1 MPRRQHPADAHKQP
15 ATRRGR
21 PGHRKTARR
30 QAAWLAGLY
39 RVAQSVM
46 HLQDLP
52 ILARA
57 VREQLEVVG
66 DYESYMALVDGD
78 ELVLYGKT
86 NERQFTVGGVG
97 LLGWVTAH
105 GQSLLVNDV
114 SADPRFL
121 ADGPTDPTRA
131 ELVVPILLSD
141 QVVGV
146 LDLHGDRVGAF
157 TEADLQF
164 AESLA
169 SFLAVAVQNARLYIE
184 AQRQADRLALVS
196 DIAAELTILQ
206 PITSLLENTVQAICE
221 RLGYGHAAIGL
232 IEEGTY
238 LKFEAHYDRHQ
249 GFLRTGLPRFRIG
262 EQGIT
267 GRVATTGEA
276 VIVSD
281 IRTHPEYIG
290 RPGQSLSEL
299 AVPIRIGQ
307 RILGVINVESPQLNA
322 FTDYDHQ
329 LIQTLADQVA
339 VALENARLYQ
349 MVRNAQAQ
357 LVQSERLRAVGELA
371 SGVAHNFNNVLTS
384 IMGYSEMLLLEANLS
399 AFHPQLRI
407 IMQSARQGAA
417 IARRLQDF
425 TRAQTATAIQSLDL
439 NEVIE
444 QTLLMT
450 QPRWKD
456 AADDAGRSINVVT
469 HLAMI
474 PTIRGNPPEL
484 IEVFTNLI
492 FNAVDAMPD
501 GGTLTITTA
510 TVDEQVMVM
519 VADTGFGMDTAT
531 QARIFEPF
539 FTTKGPALGTGLG
552 LSVSHGIVQR
562 HKGTISVTSEPG
574 TGTTFTL
581 IFPVLLTPA

>member
-1 MPRRQHPADAHKQP
+1 MPTLVVTFQRQLKAVMGYH
-15 ATRRGR
+15 TFI
-21 PGHRKTARR
+21 
-30 QAAWLAGLY
+30 GLIEN
-39 RVAQSVM
+39 AN
-46 HLQDLP
+46 
-52 ILARA
+52 
-57 VREQLEVVG
+57 VVFYDVG
-66 DYESYMALVDGD
+66 APL
-78 ELVLYGKT
+78 
-86 NERQFTVGGVG
+86 RFTVGDEG
-97 LLGWVTAH
+97 LVGWVAVNA
-105 GQSLLVNDV
+105 QPLLVNDV
-114 SADPRFL
+114 STDPRYL
-121 ADGPTDPTRA
+121 PGSPADRTRS
-131 ELVVPILLSD
+131 ELVVPILLD
-141 QVVGV
+141 GQILGV
-146 LDLHGDRVGAF
+146 LDMHEDPVGAF
-157 TEADLQF
+157 TEEDLQF
-164 AESLA
+164 AETLA
-169 SFLAVAVQNARLYIE
+169 GFLAAAIQNTRLYAE
-184 AQRQADRLALVS
+184 AQRQAGRLALVA
-196 DIAAELTILQ
+196 DIAAELTVLQ
-206 PITSLLENTVQAICE
+206 PTMSLLENTVQAICE

-232 IEEGTY
+232 IEEGAY

-267 GRVATTGEA
+267 GRVATMGEA

-290 RPGQSLSEL
+290 ISGQSLSEL

-322 FTDYDHQ
+322 FTDYDRQ
-329 LIQTLADQVA
+329 LIQAMADQVA

-349 MVRNAQAQ
+349 MVRDAQAQ
-357 LVQSERLRAVGELA
+357 LVQNERLRAAGELA

-384 IMGYSEMLLLEANLS
+384 IMGYSELLLMEPTLS
-399 AFHPQLRI
+399 AFHPQLRV
-407 IMQSARQGAA
+407 IMQAAQQGSA

-456 AADDAGRSINVVT
+456 AADDEGRSVNVVT
-469 HLAMI
+469 HLATI

-501 GGTLTITTA
+501 GGTLTLTTA
-510 TVDEQVMVM
+510 TADEQVRVT
-519 VADTGFGMDTAT
+519 VTDTGIGMDAAT

-539 FTTKGPALGTGLG
+539 FTTKGPMLGTGLG
-552 LSVSHGIVQR
+552 LSVSYGIVQR
-562 HKGTISVTSEPG
+562 HKGMISVTSEPG
-574 TGTTFTL
+574 AGTTFTL
-581 IFPVLLTPA
+581 IFPVHFLSTPA